1 MGNQIQINYNSMTTT
16 ALKGVPITV
25 TCRGFYNPIVPTI
38 VSGFSVTTLDG
49 ERIQKVIEYS
59 KDISLD
65 ASKYSPAIIDIST
78 LSVVPTNTT
87 VNTYS

>member
-1 MGNQIQINYNSMTTT
+1 M
-16 ALKGVPITV
+16 
-25 TCRGFYNPIVPTI
+25 PTI